1 MGVNTIINLL
11 LILFDVKQLMCKA
24 FNLLLSDPDL
34 FNTFNIFF
42 LSYLKDDLTSGLS
55 WSGSHGSWIYNYLC
69 NQCIM
74 C

>member
-34 FNTFNIFF
+34 FNTFNTFFFIIFER
-42 LSYLKDDLTSGLS
+42 
-55 WSGSHGSWIYNYLC
+55 
-69 NQCIM
+69 
-74 C
+74 